1 MLGWE
6 GVLLAAVGAVLGL
19 LIGSLYG
26 VLGIIALLG
35 STYPVSITI
44 PWGRLVIVLV
54 LALAAGALASVLPGR
69 AAARTAPAAALASA
83 E

>member
-6 GVLLAAVGAVLGL
+6 GLLLAAVGAVLGL

-26 VLGIIALLG
+26 VLGIIAILG

-44 PWGRLVIVLV
+44 PWDRLAVVLV
-54 LALAAGALASVLPGR
+54 LALVAGALASVLPGR
-69 AAARTAPAAALASA
+69 AAARTAPAAALASGD
-83 E
+83 